1 MEYIYATLLLHT
13 AKKEITEDNLKRV
26 LEAAGIQVDEVRL
39 KSLVA
44 AIKEI
49 NIDEVL
55 KSATT
60 MPVAPAV
67 SAAGTQEATK
77 PAEAKEE
84 EEKKEEEEEEKKEA
98 LSEEELS
105 SGLSALFG

>member
-1 MEYIYATLLLHT
+1 MEYIYATLLLHA

-44 AIKEI
+44 AVKEI
-49 NIDEVL
+49 NIDEVI
-55 KSATT
+55 KSAAA

-67 SAAGTQEATK
+67 APAATEQATQ

-84 EEKKEEEEEEKKEA
+84 EEKEEEEEKKEA
-98 LSEEELS
+98 LSEEELG
-105 SGLSALFG
+105 SGLAALFG